1 VIFESE
7 KFYEE
12 IKKLIWRLGEYY
24 NTQQKK
30 ENENEK

>member
-1 VIFESE
+1 MGKIFWSVMIFECE

-24 NTQQKK
+24 NT
-30 ENENEK
+30 